1 MSRVISVNEVKN
13 SAFLASESYKHAVDN
28 KIQNSKTE
36 ILKNGIII
44 NPDTNSSFEVIEQ
57 GEAANG
63 FSASVFRN
71 IPQRG

>member
-44 NPDTNSSFEVIEQ
+44 NPDRNSSFEVI
-57 GEAANG
+57 AK
-63 FSASVFRN
+63 
-71 IPQRG
+71 